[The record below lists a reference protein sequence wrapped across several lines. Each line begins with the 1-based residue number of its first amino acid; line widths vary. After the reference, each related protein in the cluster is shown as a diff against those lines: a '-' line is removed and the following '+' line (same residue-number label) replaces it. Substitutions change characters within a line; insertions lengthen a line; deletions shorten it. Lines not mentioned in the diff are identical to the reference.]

1 MAHHEMIPALK
12 VPHEMITAPLAPQSD
27 PTSESILFDVAYT
40 NIDPEWRDFLES
52 NGFLNEIKTILARIE
67 KRYCGNA
74 GSAASSSS
82 ALNIQSII
90 CPEAKNI
97 LAFAR
102 FPFSRAKVLIM
113 GQDPYPKRS
122 QAHGLAFSVPHGV
135 NIPGSLRN
143 IYAAL
148 LSQKLIPEQPRTGNL
163 SMWCEQGI
171 ILLNTALTTIESN
184 TGAHLEDWQSFTHRL
199 ATKIGQANPGL
210 IYMLFG
216 SFAQKIKP
224 AIPKTCAILEWGHP
238 APTNRSNGVTSDP
251 KHFINC
257 PAFRVANNMLIAVGK
272 SPINW
277 DPHVTQQ
284 QIETTM
290 FSQTS
295 ALPMNAAAG
304 SSQVPGQLRGHLE
317 EISLGIDDQLACRS
331 EDCLYAFVDGA
342 ASSNGQLNAIAGY
355 AAIILN
361 CTTMYQVVG
370 NVPPAKEVH
379 TARGY
384 EGGAPTNNRAE
395 LMAMHDL
402 FSVVSSESFIS
413 DNGGLKLIIVYDSA
427 YAAGCLREWY
437 ETWRVKEKPEAIK
450 KNMDI
455 IPVAYELMKRVEGA
469 RKIEW
474 IKISSHEKEPDDP
487 ESMEWYHWLGNK
499 KVDELAR
506 GAVISGRPVSSSSTA
521 ASQP

>member
-1 MAHHEMIPALK
+1 MANHEMIPALK
-12 VPHEMITAPLAPQSD
+12 VPQSE
-27 PTSESILFDVAYT
+27 PAAESILFDVAYT

-74 GSAASSSS
+74 GPA

-102 FPFSRAKVLIM
+102 FPFSRAKILIM

-163 SMWCEQGI
+163 SMWCEQGV
-171 ILLNTALTTIESN
+171 ILLNTALTTIEGN
-184 TGAHLEDWQSFTHRL
+184 TGAHLEDWQSFTNRL
-199 ATKIGQANPGL
+199 AIKIGQANPGL

-224 AIPKTCAILEWGHP
+224 VIPKTCAILEWGHP
-238 APTNRSNGVTSDP
+238 APTNRSNGVPSDP

-277 DPHVTQQ
+277 DPHVARQ
-284 QIETTM
+284 QIEAAM
-290 FSQTS
+290 FSQPS
-295 ALPMNAAAG
+295 VLPMNAAAS
-304 SSQVPGQLRGHLE
+304 SSQGSNTSYGQLRGHLE
-317 EISLGIDDQLACRS
+317 EISLSIEDQLACRS

-370 NVPPAKEVH
+370 NIPSAKEVH

-384 EGGAPTNNRAE
+384 EGGPPTNNRAE

-455 IPVAYELMKRVEGA
+455 IPAAYDLMKRVESA

-474 IKISSHEKEPDDP
+474 IKISSHKKEPDDP

-506 GAVISGRPVSSSSTA
+506 GAVISERSERSERSSSSTA
-521 ASQP
+521 DLLQ